1 MCDKKHKA
9 NIFSLSTARPFNQF
23 NFNQIYK
30 KSQGK
35 YVPVEITIQDEKLRI
50 FWYLKNAWTVDEILF
65 LVLLPKFQLVPQGLK
80 DWQRQ
85 LENIKS
91 VSLLAR
97 IESVLVSMKALSDI
111 HNH

>member
-1 MCDKKHKA
+1 MTKSTKKHKA
-9 NIFSLSTARPFNQF
+9 NIFSLGRARPFNRF

-35 YVPVEITIQDEKLRI
+35 YVPVEITIQDEKVRI
-50 FWYLKNAWTVDEILF
+50 FCYLKTRGRLT
-65 LVLLPKFQLVPQGLK
+65 KFCSGYYCPNSNLYHK
-80 DWQRQ
+80 DKQRQ
-85 LENIKS
+85 LENIKF